1 MQNFVCN
8 VYSYFGFDLQK
19 NLLLSQSD
27 IFGAFLCTEIARNI
41 ANLGLRIE
49 NVNFI
54 YSPIYVDCT
63 EWNNNNNLQL
73 FQFRFFGDLCPKYK
87 D

>member
-1 MQNFVCN
+1 MHERWNNVCIASIFYAKLCMQRLFIFWVW
-8 VYSYFGFDLQK
+8 FAK

-54 YSPIYVDCT
+54 YV
-63 EWNNNNNLQL
+63 W
-73 FQFRFFGDLCPKYK
+73 
-87 D
+87 